1 MSDVAVA
8 VLDAAIELDDGGAGA
23 RVHAEAP
30 DHDQLAADLHD
41 TVGLTLVAIALLARR
56 EAEQLSPDSELAERV
71 ERLAALLQEC
81 PYLIADAD
89 PSRRTEWY
97 RRAAAWLLSPRIS

>member
-1 MSDVAVA
+1 VDT
-8 VLDAAIELDDGGAGA
+8 DA
-23 RVHAEAP
+23 
-30 DHDQLAADLHD
+30 
-41 TVGLTLVAIALLARR
+41 TLVA
-56 EAEQLSPDSELAERV
+56 DHAERLAAIRPDWGLALPSV

>member
-41 TVGLTLVAIALLARR
+41 TVGQTLVAIALLARR

-71 ERLAALLQEC
+71 ERLRQNLVVALVEQAHAGVFR
-81 PYLIADAD
+81 IAGRCFG
-89 PSRRTEWY
+89 PVY
-97 RRAAAWLLSPRIS
+97 